1 MSSGYIGN
9 ASDEAQELAMD
20 HVNNLV
26 HEARQY
32 FDGRVLTEC
41 EDCGEEIPAAR
52 VEALKDVGCTRCV
65 KCQDAYDKLPKA
77 RIRMLD
83 HVL

>member
-1 MSSGYIGN
+1 MTGYIGN
-9 ASDEAQELAMD
+9 AADAAQELAQD
-20 HVNNLV
+20 HIDNLV

-32 FDGRVLTEC
+32 FDGRVLHEC

-52 VEALKDVGCTRCV
+52 IEALKDVGCTRCV
-65 KCQDAYDKLPKA
+65 HCQEEYDRKPKA

>member
-1 MSSGYIGN
+1 MTGYAGN
-9 ASDEAQELAMD
+9 ASDVAQELAMD

-32 FDGRVLTEC
+32 FDGRVLHEC

-52 VEALKDVGCTRCV
+52 VEAMKKYGCTRCV
-65 KCQDAYDKLPKA
+65 KCQSEFDKLPKA

>member
-1 MSSGYIGN
+1 MTGYVGN
-9 ASDEAQELAMD
+9 AGDVAQELAMD

-32 FDGRVLTEC
+32 FDGRVLHEC

-52 VEALKDVGCTRCV
+52 VEAMKKYGCTRCV
-65 KCQDAYDKLPKA
+65 KCQSEFDKLPKA